1 MLFHSIVNFTTPDLA
16 KGIKINAPA
25 SGKVFNIADLNYNQS
40 VYLQAGEGIAIKIEG
55 HQVNSPI
62 SGIVTDVIPSHG
74 KVIIQAKNKL
84 RFLLQFPFEC
94 IEFNGAGIQT
104 LVKKGQNINI
114 NTPLLT
120 VDLYKMNQYIKPVF
134 LYFILLDVKAFKSV
148 EVFHK
153 HVQIGKD
160 PIFSLVPKPII
171 SKPTTS
177 KALDTPLKTKA
188 IAPKT
193 EKNKSIK
200 KK

>member
-1 MLFHSIVNFTTPDLA
+1 MLLHSIVNFTTPDLA

-25 SGKVFNIADLNYNQS
+25 SGQVVNIADLSGNQAT
-40 VYLQAGEGIAIKIEG
+40 YLQTGEGVAIKIEG
-55 HQVNSPI
+55 HQVSSPI
-62 SGIVTDVIPSHG
+62 NGVVIDIIPSHG

-94 IEFNGAGIQT
+94 IEFNGTGINA
-104 LVKKGQNINI
+104 LVKKGQTINI

-160 PIFSLVPKPII
+160 PIFSLVPKP
-171 SKPTTS
+171 TTS
-177 KALDTPLKTKA
+177 KA

-193 EKNKSIK
+193 EKNKPIK